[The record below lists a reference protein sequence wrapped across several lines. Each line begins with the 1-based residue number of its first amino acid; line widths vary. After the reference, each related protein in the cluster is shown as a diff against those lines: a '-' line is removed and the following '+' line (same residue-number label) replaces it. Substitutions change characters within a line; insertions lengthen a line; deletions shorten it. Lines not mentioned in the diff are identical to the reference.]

1 MEKSHTNNKGLEKI
15 DIRKLKLNPINNT
28 DIYKQ
33 FKKDYLHINVTFWK
47 IWLIYATKYI
57 YIYIY

>member
-15 DIRKLKLNPINNT
+15 DIRILKLNPINNT

-33 FKKDYLHINVTFWK
+33 FKKDYLHINVTFFEK
-47 IWLIYATKYI
+47 FD
-57 YIYIY
+57 

>member
-33 FKKDYLHINVTFWK
+33 FKKDYLHITVTF
-47 IWLIYATKYI
+47 
-57 YIYIY
+57 

>member
-28 DIYKQ
+28 DIKNNLKRII
-33 FKKDYLHINVTFWK
+33 FT
-47 IWLIYATKYI
+47 
-57 YIYIY
+57 